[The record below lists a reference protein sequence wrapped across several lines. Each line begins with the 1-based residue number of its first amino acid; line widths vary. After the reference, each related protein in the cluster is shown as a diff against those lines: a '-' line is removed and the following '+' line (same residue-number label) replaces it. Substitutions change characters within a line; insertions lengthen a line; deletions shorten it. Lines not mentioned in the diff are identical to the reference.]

1 MKTGGTSLRRML
13 VDAVGPDQVYPND
26 EDLAARPHGWYPGP
40 KEFVDILRAGQTH
53 GASIFIGHFP
63 FVLRDEF
70 ESEPLTVALLREP
83 TARTLSMLKHRKL
96 KSAQLSGAT
105 YEELLDHEDFVDR
118 QIREYQTKIFAFD
131 SITQCPDTVN
141 VAFEMDEWHRERAIN
156 QLKSVDILGVIEDF
170 QGFCTR
176 VAAITG
182 IELRLRRDNTSALR
196 DPLQPREAPRI
207 DQLIG
212 YDQLLYQR
220 ALALTS

>member
-13 VDAVGPDQVYPND
+13 VEAVGADQVYPND

-40 KEFVDILRAGQTH
+40 KEFVEILRSGRTH

-70 ESEPLTVALLREP
+70 ESEPLTVVLLREP
-83 TARTLSMLKHRKL
+83 TTRTLSMLKHRKL
-96 KSAQLSGAT
+96 KSTQLSDAT
-105 YEELLDHEDFVDR
+105 YEELLNHTDFVDR
-118 QIREYQTKIFAFD
+118 QIRDYQTKIFAFD

-141 VAFEMDEWHRERAIN
+141 VAFEMDQWHRERAIN
-156 QLKSVDILGVIEDF
+156 RLKGIDILGVIEDF

-176 VAAITG
+176 FAAITG

-196 DPLQPREAPRI
+196 DPLQPREAQRI